1 MIGKGTKVYG
11 KLEAWLKTAGL
22 DHHELDV
29 MRNVS
34 PKYNIFLDGIYF
46 AEYDSTH
53 SILKLSGHC
62 PAYKFQAHATEQAEF
77 GKQYTLPAKAIVIE
91 I

>member
-11 KLEAWLKTAGL
+11 RLEAWLKTAGL

-29 MRNVS
+29 MSCAHARHNV
-34 PKYNIFLDGIYF
+34 FLDGNYF
-46 AEYDSTH
+46 AEYNSVH
-53 SILKLSGHC
+53 GILKLSGHC

-77 GKQYTLPAKAIVIE
+77 GKQYTLPAKAIIIE